1 MELHI
6 TGNPGQDNHFVENNI
21 GHVKQYNA
29 NTTQVTININL
40 NVNIHLKGELL
51 ASFVKKM
58 VKRFGLKTT
67 AAPLDTHVNEHSAS
81 DRGIYYCYI
90 PYHKAPDIQ
99 FRGTPTQAVKFLQ
112 DFNREMG
119 EAYVE
124 SVSYQSSLGHIERNH
139 LSLPEAIQLAKAE
152 KKILSEM

>member
-21 GHVKQYNA
+21 GHVEQYNA

-40 NVNIHLKGELL
+40 NVNIHLKGKLL
-51 ASFVKKM
+51 ASLIKTWIM
-58 VKRFGLKTT
+58 RFGLNAMAATSGTFIEGMIFPVGALFFPT
-67 AAPLDTHVNEHSAS
+67 AI
-81 DRGIYYCYI
+81 RFI
-90 PYHKAPDIQ
+90 
-99 FRGTPTQAVKFLQ
+99 GTPTQAVKFLQ

-119 EAYVE
+119 EASVE